1 MQVSLEPGFPAEF
14 KDLSVPS
21 RIATNEVKSI
31 SGSLYGRPPLQYGPL
46 PGCEIRLYIDGSRV
60 ATAYTAGDGSFSFL
74 IDGSKLQPGVHTI
87 KLEFPGSWTYGWPFD
102 RAIYQQDV
110 QVYTPPPP
118 PPTYPT
124 PTPVYP
130 TPTPAPAPTPTPT
143 PSYPPL
149 LPTAEQVTNTAL
161 IIGGLAVTGLA
172 GYYAYKKGWFE
183 KAGRKVKSIA
193 TKGVI

>member
-1 MQVSLEPGFPAEF
+1 MQASLEPGFPAEF
-14 KDLSVPS
+14 KDLSVPT

-31 SGSLYGRPPLQYGPL
+31 SGSLYGKPPFQYGPL

-74 IDGSKLQPGVHTI
+74 IDGSKLQPGIHTI
-87 KLEFPGSWTYGWPFD
+87 KIEFPGSWTYGWPFD
-102 RAIYQQDV
+102 RAVYQQDV
-110 QVYTPPPP
+110 QVYTPPQ

-124 PTPVYP
+124 PTP
-130 TPTPAPAPTPTPT
+130 TPTPAPT

-161 IIGGLAVTGLA
+161 IIAGLAVVGLG

-183 KAGRKVKSIA
+183 KAGRKVEELGRKAVTRGMI
-193 TKGVI
+193 

>member
-124 PTPVYP
+124 PTP
-130 TPTPAPAPTPTPT
+130 TPA

-149 LPTAEQVTNTAL
+149 LPTAEQATNAAL